1 MTQKT
6 KNNVN
11 QEHPV
16 IKQIKDQHLPL
27 LGVLPYKEFE
37 DKEFIVDTDEG
48 AKKEFSKVSTML
60 SYGKFSIK
68 TLMIS
73 SCRSKEGKTTFAVN
87 MARALA
93 KSRKKVLLIDCN
105 VQHPIIHNYFG
116 VVNEKGLVDII
127 SYGEPIDSVIRE
139 TDLDNLSLITAGS
152 NSLFP
157 EGVFTSSG
165 IGRIIPQLESK
176 VDIVIFDMVSFDGH
190 DETEKLAKKVDK
202 VILVYNPN
210 KINLDT
216 VNDVLEKANKK
227 ASGFRLKKEIDF
239 LGLVVNAL
247 REDTEV
253 TTSIFS
259 RPPKIDFNT
268 PSFSRLI
275 KIIPVVIILTLFIFA
290 AIFYFPTIEKK
301 VMSQFG
307 SKDTPVD
314 TLAKAETTAVIPADS
329 AAMVSPPTDSVTT
342 EPIEPSSPTAKKEII
357 SNADPYYYSVHI
369 SSSQKLQG
377 TIKEKKKFEKLGYP
391 SFFVLTDLGEMG
403 KWYRIFAG
411 AYRDRTKAE
420 KIADELKG
428 YTEDSYA
435 AAVDVRYSLAIGT
448 FDRRQDARAREAEI
462 EVEYSPYILPIKT
475 ENGQTK
481 YNLYVGAFPKKEDAQ
496 NLQNLLQ
503 NQGIESKI
511 VIR

>member
-6 KNNVN
+6 KNKIS

-37 DKEFIVDTDEG
+37 DKEFIVDTDDG
-48 AKKEFSKVSTML
+48 AKKEFSKVSAML

-73 SCRSKEGKTTFAVN
+73 SCHSKEGKTTFAVN

-105 VQHPIIHNYFG
+105 IQKPIIHKYFDIA
-116 VVNEKGLVDII
+116 NEKGLVDII
-127 SYGEPIDSVIRE
+127 SYGEPIDSVLRE
-139 TDLDNLSLITAGS
+139 TDLDNLLLITAGS

-165 IGRIIPQLESK
+165 IGRIIPQLETK
-176 VDIVIFDMVSFDGH
+176 VDIVIFDMMSFDDH
-190 DETEKLAKKVDK
+190 IETEKLAKKVDK

-210 KINLDT
+210 QINLDT

-239 LGLVVNAL
+239 LGLVVNSL
-247 REDTEV
+247 REDTDV
-253 TTSIFS
+253 TTSIFT
-259 RPPKIDFNT
+259 RPPKIDFNA

-275 KIIPVVIILTLFIFA
+275 KIIPIIIVLTLFILA
-290 AIFYFPTIEKK
+290 TIFYFPTIEKK

-314 TLAKAETTAVIPADS
+314 TLAKTETIAVIPADS
-329 AAMVSPPTDSVTT
+329 AAIVRPPADSVASD
-342 EPIEPSSPTAKKEII
+342 PIEPSPPKAQKEII
-357 SNADPYYYSVHI
+357 TNADPYYYSVHI

-377 TIKEKKKFEKLGYP
+377 TIKEKKRFEKLGYP
-391 SFFVLTDLGEMG
+391 SFFVLTNLGEMG

-411 AYRDRTKAE
+411 AYRDRAEAE
-420 KIADELKG
+420 KVAEELKG

-448 FDRRQDARAREAEI
+448 FDRKQEAQAKEGEI
-462 EVEYSPYILPIKT
+462 EEEYSPYILPIKT
-475 ENGQTK
+475 ESGQTK
-481 YNLYVGAFPKKEDAQ
+481 YNVYIGAFPKKEDAQ

-503 NQGIESKI
+503 NQEIETKI